1 MPVTRSEAMFFT
13 GGLIA
18 GVAAVAA
25 FPWLKKQY
33 EMLHDQQSASGQA
46 SEPMNDI
53 GRKLSET
60 VEEFMKN
67 APGFVDAGKSGLQ
80 AGFDAACRMARTM
93 AQPDDAR
100 PMRDHPVTEPNQA
113 A

>member
-25 FPWLKKQY
+25 YPWRKKRY
-33 EMLHDQQSASGQA
+33 DA
-46 SEPMNDI
+46 MNDPSAGTDSAMPQAGEI

-60 VEEFMKN
+60 VEEFLKN
-67 APGFVDAGKSGLQ
+67 APGFVDAGKSGLH
-80 AGFDAACRMARTM
+80 AGFEAACRMAQTI
-93 AQPDDAR
+93 AQPDGR
-100 PMRDHPVTEPNQA
+100 SMHESSRGEPNQA

>member
-13 GGLIA
+13 GGLLA

-25 FPWLKKQY
+25 YPWLKKQY
-33 EMLHDQQSASGQA
+33 DTLREQSSSEDSAMPQA
-46 SEPMNDI
+46 SEI

-60 VEEFMKN
+60 VEEFLKN
-67 APGFVDAGKSGLQ
+67 APGFVDAGKSGLH
-80 AGFDAACRMARTM
+80 AGFEAATRMAQTIS
-93 AQPDDAR
+93 Q
-100 PMRDHPVTEPNQA
+100 RDGRNMHESPCSEPNQA

>member
-25 FPWLKKQY
+25 LPWLKKQY
-33 EMLHDQQSASGQA
+33 DSMREQSSGVDSSMPQA
-46 SEPMNDI
+46 TEI

-60 VEEFMKN
+60 MEDFLKS

-80 AGFDAACRMARTM
+80 AGFDAACRMAQTISQPEGRTTHE
-93 AQPDDAR
+93 ASR
-100 PMRDHPVTEPNQA
+100 GEPSQA

>member
-13 GGLIA
+13 GGLLA

-25 FPWLKKQY
+25 YPWLKKQY
-33 EMLHDQQSASGQA
+33 DTMRDQSASTDSAMPQA
-46 SEPMNDI
+46 SEI

-60 VEEFMKN
+60 VEEFLKN
-67 APGFVDAGKSGLQ
+67 APGFVDAGKSGLH
-80 AGFDAACRMARTM
+80 AGFEAACRMAQTIS
-93 AQPDDAR
+93 QPENRSMHDPAR
-100 PMRDHPVTEPNQA
+100 SEPNQA